1 MPDAPDAADT
11 PVHLRLDHISTR
23 MASLHDAG
31 RFVMRYGPAV
41 QRYVL
46 AILRDPHAADD
57 VWQEL
62 VANLL
67 KRGGAGTWPGR
78 GRFRDYLRTAARNAA
93 MSYLRSTSRRPAG
106 ELPDDVADAA
116 GTDPA
121 GAALDDDW
129 RRVLLEKVWREL
141 DTMERTGTGGG
152 FPHTALRVYTD
163 HDDLDS
169 PAQAK
174 LAAERLGRAV
184 TAEAFRQQ
192 VSRAKKRMAEL
203 ILTEV
208 AETVANATADDVE
221 AELVELGLMKFV
233 RSYLP
238 ADWRTKFFS
247 D

>member
-1 MPDAPDAADT
+1 MSDDDT
-11 PVHLRLDHISTR
+11 PLLLRLDHISTR
-23 MASLHDAG
+23 TASLHDAG

-41 QRYVL
+41 QRYLL
-46 AILRDPHAADD
+46 AILRDANAADD

-62 VANLL
+62 VSNLL
-67 KRGGAGTWPGR
+67 ARGGPGTWPGQ

-93 MSYLRSTSRRPAG
+93 LSHLRKANRRPTA
-106 ELPDDVADAA
+106 ELPEDVPGRADRDLA
-116 GTDPA
+116 
-121 GAALDDDW
+121 DDW
-129 RRVLLEKVWREL
+129 RRSLLEKVWRQL
-141 DTMERTGTGGG
+141 DAAERAGGG
-152 FPHTALRVYTD
+152 TIAHTALRVYTD

-174 LAAERLGRAV
+174 LVSERVGRPV

-192 VSRAKKRMAEL
+192 VSRGKRKMAEL

-233 RSYLP
+233 RDYLP
-238 ADWRTKFFS
+238 ADWRTKYFS

>member
-1 MPDAPDAADT
+1 MTDDDAPLT
-11 PVHLRLDHISTR
+11 LRLDHISTR

-41 QRYVL
+41 QRYLL

-57 VWQEL
+57 AWQDL
-62 VANLL
+62 VGSLL
-67 KRGGAGTWPGR
+67 RRGGPGTWPGQ

-93 MSYLRSTSRRPAG
+93 RMHLRKANRHPTG
-106 ELPDDVADAA
+106 ELPDDVG
-116 GTDPA
+116 GTTARD
-121 GAALDDDW
+121 LDDDW
-129 RRVLLEKVWREL
+129 RRLLLEKVWRQL
-141 DTMERTGTGGG
+141 DAGERAGGG
-152 FPHTALRVYTD
+152 NFFHTALRIYTD

-174 LAAERLGRAV
+174 LAADRLGRPV

-192 VSRAKKRMAEL
+192 VSRGKRKMAEL

-208 AETVANATADDVE
+208 AETVAGATAADVE
-221 AELVELGLMKFV
+221 AELVELGLMPFV
-233 RSYLP
+233 RDYLP
-238 ADWRTKFFS
+238 ADWREKFFA

>member
-1 MPDAPDAADT
+1 MADTDDT

-41 QRYVL
+41 QRYIL

-93 MSYLRSTSRRPAG
+93 LSYLRSTSRRPAG
-106 ELPDDVADAA
+106 ELPAEVADPAA
-116 GTDPA
+116 S
-121 GAALDDDW
+121 ALDDDW

-141 DTMERTGTGGG
+141 DVMERTGSGG

-163 HDDLDS
+163 HGELDS

-174 LAAERLGRAV
+174 LAAERLGRPVSAD
-184 TAEAFRQQ
+184 AFRQQ

-208 AETVANATADDVE
+208 AETVANATPDDVE

>member
-1 MPDAPDAADT
+1 MTDADDT
-11 PVHLRLDHISTR
+11 PVQLRLDHISTR

-41 QRYVL
+41 QRYIL
-46 AILRDPHAADD
+46 AILRDANAADD

-62 VANLL
+62 VAALL
-67 KRGGAGTWPGR
+67 KRGGPGTWPGK

-93 MSYLRSTSRRPAG
+93 MTHLRKANRHPAG
-106 ELPDDVADAA
+106 ELPDDVSGRAER
-116 GTDPA
+116 G
-121 GAALDDDW
+121 LDDDW
-129 RRVLLEKVWREL
+129 RRSLLEKVWRQL
-141 DTMERTGTGGG
+141 DATERGGGG
-152 FPHTALRVYTD
+152 FAHTALRIYTE

-174 LAAERLGRAV
+174 LAGEKLGRAV

-192 VSRAKKRMAEL
+192 VSRGKRRMAEL

-208 AETVANATADDVE
+208 AETVADATAADVE

-233 RSYLP
+233 RDYLP
-238 ADWRTKFFS
+238 ADWRTKYFS

>member
-1 MPDAPDAADT
+1 
-11 PVHLRLDHISTR
+11 

-41 QRYVL
+41 QRYLL
-46 AILRDPHAADD
+46 AILRDTNAADD

-62 VANLL
+62 VSNLL
-67 KRGGAGTWPGR
+67 ARGGPGTWPGQ

-93 MSYLRSTSRRPAG
+93 LSHLRKAGRRPTT
-106 ELPDDVADAA
+106 ELPEEVSGPADRGLA
-116 GTDPA
+116 
-121 GAALDDDW
+121 DDW
-129 RRVLLEKVWREL
+129 RRSLLEKVWRQL
-141 DTMERTGTGGG
+141 DAAERAGGAG
-152 FPHTALRVYTD
+152 FAHTALRVYTD

-174 LAAERLGRAV
+174 LASERLGRPV
-184 TAEAFRQQ
+184 SAEAFRQQ
-192 VSRAKKRMAEL
+192 VSRGKRKMAEL

-233 RSYLP
+233 RDYLP
-238 ADWRTKFFS
+238 ADWRTTFFS
-247 D
+247 G